1 MADNNWDFS
10 FNEFSADDEELSI
23 DLESFY
29 SILGEDP
36 DPMQSYCFKAWRR
49 CGKNLVLL
57 PNFFWKIQ
65 KFINTYCYC
74 IKLLAQILY
83 SDEL

>member
-1 MADNNWDFS
+1 MEVAW
-10 FNEFSADDEELSI
+10 
-23 DLESFY
+23 FY
-29 SILGEDP
+29 TSTGLRSSLTIISSCCLVNIIR
-36 DPMQSYCFKAWRR
+36 SYCFKAWRR